1 MMSEDSYVFSTA
13 AENHFLL
20 GLPPHW
26 GLFQPGEISVRA
38 PLCAVVTALVSEQ
51 GARVVVPGKPC
62 VRCQETETEK
72 VHGFPSVTQ

>member
-51 GARVVVPGKPC
+51 GVGCSAQQTLCQMPGD
-62 VRCQETETEK
+62 
-72 VHGFPSVTQ
+72 